1 MVQWYDYFNT
11 KSLLKKQWVFLF
23 WKNANLVVKLD
34 LIVLINVFWG
44 KKVLLWNY
52 VVNIHKRIC

>member
-1 MVQWYDYFNT
+1 MT
-11 KSLLKKQWVFLF
+11 ISTLSLSLKKQWVFLF

-34 LIVLINVFWG
+34 LIVLINVFWKQKG
-44 KKVLLWNY
+44 LLWNY